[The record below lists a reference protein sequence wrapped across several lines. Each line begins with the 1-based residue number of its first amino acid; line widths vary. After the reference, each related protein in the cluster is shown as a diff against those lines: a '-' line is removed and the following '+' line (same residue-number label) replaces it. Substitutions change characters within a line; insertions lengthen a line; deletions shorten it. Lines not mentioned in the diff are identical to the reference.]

1 MLTFKALFRYL
12 VEGCTAAIFVI
23 AVMLGSASVTPMLW
37 FVGRVQAQTP
47 APVASPALRAMVN
60 RLLQSN
66 QLPTTKVA
74 QALLQPSNSLN
85 AYTDGQKIVVTTG
98 LWNALKTDDERAF
111 VVSHELAHITLSHV
125 PKSVVRQVGFGVFGR
140 LVQVWTG
147 NPVAG
152 QLSNVGLD
160 LANRK
165 FGRGDEYQADE
176 LGLRYMQKAGYNTQ
190 AAKRVFEVLNAAS
203 PNNTPE
209 FLRTHPTSANR
220 VQRILGQNWD

>member
-1 MLTFKALFRYL
+1 MSVLMPPLRCWYRGCALAL
-12 VEGCTAAIFVI
+12 
-23 AVMLGSASVTPMLW
+23 VMLVALLSGGGLPLFGWPIA
-37 FVGRVQAQTP
+37 QAYAQA
-47 APVASPALRAMVN
+47 APVTNPALSAMVN

-66 QLPTTKVA
+66 QLPSNTVA
-74 QALLQPSNSLN
+74 QALLQPSNTLN

-125 PKSVVRQVGFGVFGR
+125 PKSVARQVGFGVFGR
-140 LVQVWTG
+140 LVHVWTG

-160 LANRK
+160 LANKK

-176 LGLRYMQKAGYNTQ
+176 RGLRYMQKAGYNTQ

-203 PNNTPE
+203 PTNTPE

-220 VQRILGQNWD
+220 IQRILGQNWQ